1 MKNKFAQALAL
12 LATGLLAGVF
22 YYGTFAIVPAFYEV
36 PIEVH
41 LKYRVALMDHNAVYV
56 QLLTVVAILTPL
68 WLAFVYRHS
77 RFIRIYALLAAVA
90 ALLSILTTRFGNVP
104 INRIMRMW
112 EASEAP
118 GNWRETLH
126 QWDLFNYTR
135 TVFALASFLLVL
147 MASQIRYSKEEAP
160 ATALPTPAVG

>member
-12 LATGLLAGVF
+12 LATVCWQASLLWDLRHRAR
-22 YYGTFAIVPAFYEV
+22 ILRSPHRSC
-36 PIEVH
+36 I

-56 QLLTVVAILTPL
+56 QLLTVVCYPDASMVSLCLQT
-68 WLAFVYRHS
+68 F
-77 RFIRIYALLAAVA
+77 RFIRMYALLAAVA

-126 QWDLFNYTR
+126 QWDLFN
-135 TVFALASFLLVL
+135 
-147 MASQIRYSKEEAP
+147 
-160 ATALPTPAVG
+160 